1 MSSLRMSLGAA
12 LAALLVY
19 VALGQ
24 NAYHGLDAYSYLDM
38 VARGEL
44 HNELNLLYQPTA
56 YAFAKLGAALGQPLY
71 ESMRLL
77 SGIAGAIGVLCA
89 HRAALA
95 LGLSPSHAAAA
106 AVGCGLTPAVAH
118 AATVVEVDALL
129 FACSALAWVPFAH
142 LLRPGNIA
150 NRRQAVG
157 YAMATGAATALAAGF
172 HAAGHLLLGT
182 LCGLQLTWGWPARS
196 LRTTVPQ
203 MLVMALVHGVLTLLL
218 GKLAGVSGQATM
230 ASNTA
235 GLTFRAEF
243 VPHVL
248 WHEWLLPYAP
258 FCLLPFA
265 ALGARGLRAATLG
278 FAVCLCGYLVVTTLV
293 LGLLESTGPAMP
305 HEGVF
310 EFGSFLL
317 GSTLP
322 AVLLAMSALPSRG
335 AWFATA
341 LAGILGIAQIRA
353 HDWPADP
360 AGYYEG
366 YREVIQSGKPSVLVD
381 GAHEQAFVARRE
393 PSFRPIT
400 VRGYLELEVPAKLAA
415 QPTPP
420 GIDPLAAQFLAWC
433 AADPQGHGLL
443 ITQAALDRMRASTQ
457 PLVAAFANTTLTAS
471 FVLTPALAQGFRGY
485 WIRPKP

>member
-1 MSSLRMSLGAA
+1 MSSVRASLGVAIGS
-12 LAALLVY
+12 LLLY

-56 YAFAKLGAALGQPLY
+56 FAFAKLCSVFGLPLY
-71 ESMRLL
+71 EAMRLL
-77 SGIAGAIGVLCA
+77 SGIAAAIGVLCA
-89 HRAALA
+89 HRAALT
-95 LGLSPSHAAAA
+95 LGLPPARAAAA
-106 AVGCGLTPAVAH
+106 ALGCGLCPAVLH

-129 FACSALAWVPFAH
+129 FAASALAWVPFAR
-142 LLRPGNIA
+142 LLHNHGLA
-150 NRRQAVG
+150 AAV
-157 YAMATGAATALAAGF
+157 ATGAATALAAGF

-182 LCGLQLTWGWPARS
+182 LCGLQLAWGWPARS
-196 LRTTVPQ
+196 LRTTLPR
-203 MLVMALVHGVLTLLL
+203 MLVLLLVHGALTLLL
-218 GKLAGVSGQATM
+218 GKLAGVGGQATM

-235 GLTFRAEF
+235 SLKFRAEF

-265 ALGARGLRAATLG
+265 ALRSRGLRTAAIG
-278 FAVCLCGYLVVTTLV
+278 FAVCLSGYLVVTTLV

-305 HEGVF
+305 HDGVF

-322 AVLLAMSALPSRG
+322 AVMLSMLALPARG
-335 AWFATA
+335 AWLATA
-341 LAGILGIAQIRA
+341 LAGFVGIAQVRM

-360 AGYYEG
+360 VGYYDG
-366 YREVIQSGKPSVLVD
+366 YREVIQAGKPLVLVD
-381 GAHEQAFVARRE
+381 GAREQAFVARRD

-400 VRGYLELEVPAKLAA
+400 VRGYLELEVPAKLAT
-415 QPTPP
+415 QPAPP
-420 GIDPLAAQFLAWC
+420 GIDPLVAQFLAWC
-433 AADPQGHGLL
+433 SSDPQGHALL
-443 ITQAALDRMRASTQ
+443 ITQAALDRMRASAT
-457 PLVAAFANTTLTAS
+457 PMVAAFANTALPAS
-471 FVLTPALAQGFRGY
+471 FVLTPAAAQGFRGY
-485 WIRPKP
+485 WLTPR